1 MITMRFDLMFH
12 GPFRVAIGRATTR
25 HDIAGDH
32 DEPIPASSLKGVSR
46 HAALSLLGLPQ
57 SVVDAM
63 FGSASVPSSW
73 SWSAAQFSEPPRVQT
88 RARVAI
94 DDRTGT
100 ATEGALVLG
109 EDMWAPRA
117 QFTLHHLG
125 TATPS
130 SDELLGLIAAVT
142 SVQSLGGDRRRGM
155 GWVTIRLAGVDGDTG
170 ALDPAATDLPDRAAD
185 AVMRLRVAPDR
196 AADRAPQVRIRST
209 RVENTAQ
216 HAPSNAVLTLRIDA
230 CTTGFVSA
238 GDGPQVGNHRA
249 ASIAIPG
256 STVRGA
262 MASLWLRDH
271 PGRAGEDPVFQEL
284 FDSTVRWPALD
295 PMGSAVIPLSVRRCK
310 YRPDSGCRDV
320 LVDSAFS
327 IDGEHAGFAQHCHV
341 CGGPLE
347 LSKGELESFAGV
359 AQVRPLTRTSVQLD
373 EDETA
378 AHGALFS
385 RDGIAADGR
394 LSGRAP
400 ITTPLISDEARAWL
414 RGLVGRMVRV
424 GGRRSV
430 AGGLEITGAEIDT
443 TIAGAVAAG
452 TRLAM
457 RAAQPVI
464 LLDAFGAPST
474 DPVEF
479 IARTHL
485 TGLRPI
491 DTGTFLRTAPHG
503 GWNGLAGLP
512 KSVDTALVMGSTLV
526 VETDRELSADE
537 VAGLLRRG
545 IGPRASEGFGALSID
560 SAHWEPPVAHEH
572 TGGDQR

>member
-1 MITMRFDLMFH
+1 
-12 GPFRVAIGRATTR
+12 
-25 HDIAGDH
+25 
-32 DEPIPASSLKGVSR
+32 
-46 HAALSLLGLPQ
+46 
-57 SVVDAM
+57 
-63 FGSASVPSSW
+63 
-73 SWSAAQFSEPPRVQT
+73 
-88 RARVAI
+88 
-94 DDRTGT
+94 
-100 ATEGALVLG
+100 
-109 EDMWAPRA
+109 
-117 QFTLHHLG
+117 
-125 TATPS
+125 
-130 SDELLGLIAAVT
+130 
-142 SVQSLGGDRRRGM
+142 
-155 GWVTIRLAGVDGDTG
+155 
-170 ALDPAATDLPDRAAD
+170 
-185 AVMRLRVAPDR
+185 MRLRAVQDR
-196 AADRAPQVRIRST
+196 AADRAPQVRIGERST
-209 RVENTAQ
+209 RVDNTAQ
-216 HAPSNAVLTLRIDA
+216 HDPSSAVLTLRIDA
-230 CTTGFVSA
+230 STTGFVSV

-256 STVRGA
+256 SAVRGA

-295 PMGSAVIPLSVRRCK
+295 PTGSAVIPLSVRRCK

-320 LVDSAFS
+320 LVDVAFS
-327 IDGEHAGFAQHCHV
+327 VDGEHAGLVQLCPA

-347 LSKGELESFAGV
+347 LSKGELESFAGGP
-359 AQVRPLTRTSVQLD
+359 QVRTLTRTSVQLD

-414 RGLVGRMVRV
+414 LALVGRMVRV

-430 AGGLEITGAEIDT
+430 AGGLEITDAEIDT
-443 TIAGAVAAG
+443 TTVGAVAAG

-474 DPVEF
+474 GPVEF

-512 KSVDTALVMGSTLV
+512 KSVDTALVVGSTLV
-526 VETDRELSADE
+526 VETERELSADE

-560 SAHWEPPVAHEH
+560 SAHWAPPVAHEH